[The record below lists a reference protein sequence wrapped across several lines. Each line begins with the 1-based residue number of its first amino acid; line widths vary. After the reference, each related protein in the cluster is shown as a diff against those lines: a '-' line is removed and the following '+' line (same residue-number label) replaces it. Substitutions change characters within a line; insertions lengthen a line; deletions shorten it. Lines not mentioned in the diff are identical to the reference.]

1 MDELTITTQQL
12 PKYCTDTK
20 PMQHQLVL
28 NAVGT
33 REEIELLHD
42 KVTKLFTK

>member
-1 MDELTITTQQL
+1 MDDLSITTKQV

-33 REEIELLHD
+33 RDEIESLQK
-42 KVTKLFTK
+42 KVIKIFNK